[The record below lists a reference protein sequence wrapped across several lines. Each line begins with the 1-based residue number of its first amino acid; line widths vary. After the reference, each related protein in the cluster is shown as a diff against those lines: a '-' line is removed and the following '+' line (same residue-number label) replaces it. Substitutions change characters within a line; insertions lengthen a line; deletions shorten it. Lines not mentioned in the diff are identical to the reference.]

1 MRLLLILILSGLV
14 VLGSSGC
21 SEKQKE
27 ASRMEQEVKDLEAT
41 DDSLPSVLDSAV
53 SGQPSTD
60 SARTSP
66 EGGPAPSADP
76 TAVPPEMRPAVEAAH
91 PAVEAARPAETP
103 VSKPQEVAPKP
114 AMPPAPAGAGYT
126 VQIASCE
133 SEDYARHLVQVY
145 TKRGYEPFVAT
156 ITYNNLL
163 YYRVRVGN
171 FKKVAEAKVLRDE
184 LTDRFS
190 VKAWVDRTE

>member
-27 ASRMEQEVKDLEAT
+27 AARMEQEVKDLEAT
-41 DDSLPSVLDSAV
+41 DDSSRSVLDSSV
-53 SGQPSTD
+53 SAEPSAETT
-60 SARTSP
+60 RTLS
-66 EGGPAPSADP
+66 EGSPAPSADP
-76 TAVPPEMRPAVEAAH
+76 TVVPPEMRPEGEAAH

-103 VSKPQEVAPKP
+103 ASQPQELAPRP

-171 FKKVAEAKVLRDE
+171 FKSVAEAKVLRDE

>member
-1 MRLLLILILSGLV
+1 MRLLLILILSGLI
-14 VLGSSGC
+14 VLGLSGC

-27 ASRMEQEVKDLEAT
+27 AARMEQEVKDLEAT
-41 DDSLPSVLDSAV
+41 DDSSRAVLDSAV
-53 SGQPSTD
+53 TAEPSAETV
-60 SARTSP
+60 RTLSEGSP
-66 EGGPAPSADP
+66 TPSADP
-76 TAVPPEMRPAVEAAH
+76 TAVPPEMRPAVEATR
-91 PAVEAARPAETP
+91 PEVEAARPAETP
-103 VSKPQEVAPKP
+103 ASQPQEITPKP

-171 FKKVAEAKVLRDE
+171 FKSVAEAKVLRDE
-184 LTDRFS
+184 LIDRFS